1 MEVTMNTKLSY
12 IGRALHAVC
21 LLLCSH
27 MAQSAVVATKCV
39 AHASAYT
46 VHEPHIQVPQQLN
59 GDEAKTVTAQVGFR
73 FSQSLPSAN
82 AFNTARYLNSMHG
95 ETPSIV
101 SVHNLLA
108 NGTATILMVGVAEL
122 IEINGV
128 E

>member
-1 MEVTMNTKLSY
+1 MNTKLRY

-59 GDEAKTVTAQVGFR
+59 GDEARSVSPNRFQVFPKSPFR
-73 FSQSLPSAN
+73 KCVQHCSVLEQHARRNSFNRIRTQS
-82 AFNTARYLNSMHG
+82 ARQR
-95 ETPSIV
+95 
-101 SVHNLLA
+101 
-108 NGTATILMVGVAEL
+108 NGDHPYGRRGRAH
-122 IEINGV
+122 
-128 E
+128 

>member
-1 MEVTMNTKLSY
+1 
-12 IGRALHAVC
+12 
-21 LLLCSH
+21 
-27 MAQSAVVATKCV
+27 
-39 AHASAYT
+39 
-46 VHEPHIQVPQQLN
+46 
-59 GDEAKTVTAQVGFR
+59 
-73 FSQSLPSAN
+73 
-82 AFNTARYLNSMHG
+82 MHG